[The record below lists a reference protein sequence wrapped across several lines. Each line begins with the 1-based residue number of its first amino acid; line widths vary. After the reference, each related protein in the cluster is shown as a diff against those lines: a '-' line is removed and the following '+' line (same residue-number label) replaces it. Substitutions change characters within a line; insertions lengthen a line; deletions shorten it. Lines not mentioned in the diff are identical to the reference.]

1 ARTSSATGAGCGRRA
16 KAGADMDEKTLWLD
30 CWPGSTGAR
39 LLPKPG
45 ARRNGSGMQDEN
57 FLSQVPAASA
67 LFLREEEV
75 RRGIEYLFFAH
86 NALWRAID
94 TRLAEKELGRA
105 HYRALYFIAR
115 QPGLTISDLLGL
127 LGITK
132 QSLGR
137 VVKELDARALLTTRP
152 GNRDRR
158 QKELRLTSEGRA
170 LENAIFS
177 QLRDTMSRA
186 YTHAGQA
193 AVTGF
198 WQVSEAL

>member
-1 ARTSSATGAGCGRRA
+1 MP
-16 KAGADMDEKTLWLD
+16 DD
-30 CWPGSTGAR
+30 
-39 LLPKPG
+39 
-45 ARRNGSGMQDEN
+45 N

-75 RRGIEYLFFAH
+75 RRGIEFLFFAH
-86 NALWRAID
+86 ASLWRAID
-94 TRLAEKELGRA
+94 TPLAEKALGRA

-115 QPGLTISDLLGL
+115 QPGLTISDLLAL

-137 VVKELDARALLTTRP
+137 VVKELEARGLVATRP

-158 QKELRLTSEGRA
+158 AKELRLTDTGRA
-170 LENAIFS
+170 AERELFGA
-177 QLRDTMSRA
+177 LRDAMSRA
-186 YTHAGQA
+186 YTHAGQQ

-198 WQVSEAL
+198 WQVSEALVPPRDRRRIATLGKEAG

>member
-1 ARTSSATGAGCGRRA
+1 
-16 KAGADMDEKTLWLD
+16 M
-30 CWPGSTGAR
+30 P
-39 LLPKPG
+39 
-45 ARRNGSGMQDEN
+45 DEN

-86 NALWRAID
+86 GALWRTID
-94 TRLAEKELGRA
+94 ARLAEKALGRA

-115 QPGLTISDLLGL
+115 QPGLTISDLLAL

-137 VVKELDARALLTTRP
+137 VVKDLEARDLLVTRP

-158 QKELRLTSEGRA
+158 QKELRLTTEGRQ
-170 LENAIFS
+170 LESAIFS
-177 QLRDTMSRA
+177 QLRDAMSRA

-198 WQVSEAL
+198 WQVNEALLPQRDRGRVAKLGQAPD

>member
-1 ARTSSATGAGCGRRA
+1 MA
-16 KAGADMDEKTLWLD
+16 E
-30 CWPGSTGAR
+30 
-39 LLPKPG
+39 
-45 ARRNGSGMQDEN
+45 EN

-67 LFLREEEV
+67 LFLREDEV
-75 RRGIEYLFFAH
+75 RRGIEYLFFAQ

-94 TRLAEKELGRA
+94 ARLAEHGLGRA
-105 HYRALYFIAR
+105 HHRALYFIAR
-115 QPGLTISDLLGL
+115 QPGVTISDLLAL

-137 VVKELDARALLTTRP
+137 VIKELEARELVATRP

-158 QKELRLTSEGRA
+158 QKELRLTDAGRA
-170 LENAIFS
+170 IEAAIFT
-177 QLRDTMSRA
+177 QLRDAMSRA

-198 WQVSEAL
+198 WQVSEALLPPRDRGRVAKLGRDPA

>member
-1 ARTSSATGAGCGRRA
+1 
-16 KAGADMDEKTLWLD
+16 M
-30 CWPGSTGAR
+30 P
-39 LLPKPG
+39 
-45 ARRNGSGMQDEN
+45 DEN

-67 LFLREEEV
+67 LFLREDEV

-86 NALWRAID
+86 ASLWRSID
-94 TRLAEKELGRA
+94 ARLAEQGLGRA

-115 QPGLTISDLLGL
+115 QPGLTISDLLAL

-137 VVKELDARALLTTRP
+137 VVKELESRDMLTTRP

-158 QKELRLTSEGRA
+158 QKELRLSEAGRTIEA
-170 LENAIFS
+170 AVFVL
-177 QLRDTMSRA
+177 LRDTMSRA
-186 YTHAGQA
+186 YTHAGQQ

-198 WQVSEAL
+198 WQVSEALVPPRDRKRIAALGKDPA

>member
-1 ARTSSATGAGCGRRA
+1 MA
-16 KAGADMDEKTLWLD
+16 
-30 CWPGSTGAR
+30 
-39 LLPKPG
+39 
-45 ARRNGSGMQDEN
+45 QEN
-57 FLSQVPAASA
+57 FISQVPAASA
-67 LFLREEEV
+67 LFLREAEV

-86 NALWRAID
+86 GALWRAID
-94 TRLAEKELGRA
+94 ARLAEKQLGRA

-115 QPGLTISDLLGL
+115 QPGLTITDLLVL

-137 VVKELDARALLTTRP
+137 VVKELEAREMIATRP

-158 QKELRLTSEGRA
+158 QKELRLTDAGRA
-170 LENAIFS
+170 LEASVFTL
-177 QLRDTMSRA
+177 LRDAMSRA

-198 WQVSEAL
+198 WQVSEALIPARDRARVAALGEDRG

>member
-1 ARTSSATGAGCGRRA
+1 
-16 KAGADMDEKTLWLD
+16 M
-30 CWPGSTGAR
+30 P
-39 LLPKPG
+39 
-45 ARRNGSGMQDEN
+45 NEN

-75 RRGIEYLFFAH
+75 RRGIEFLFFGH
-86 NALWRAID
+86 GALWRAGD
-94 TRLAEKELGRA
+94 ARLAENALGRA

-115 QPGLTISDLLGL
+115 QPGLTISDLLAL

-137 VVKELDARALLTTRP
+137 VIKDLEAREMLVTRP

-158 QKELRLTSEGRA
+158 QKELRLTPAGRA
-170 LENAIFS
+170 VEAAVFG
-177 QLRDTMSRA
+177 QLRDAMSRA

-198 WQVSEAL
+198 WQVNEALMSPRERQRDARLGSES

>member
-1 ARTSSATGAGCGRRA
+1 MA
-16 KAGADMDEKTLWLD
+16 
-30 CWPGSTGAR
+30 
-39 LLPKPG
+39 
-45 ARRNGSGMQDEN
+45 DEN
-57 FLSQVPAASA
+57 FLSQVPSASA

-75 RRGIEYLFFAH
+75 RSSIEFLILGH
-86 NALWRAID
+86 GALWRAGD
-94 TRLAEKELGRA
+94 ARLAENGLGRA

-115 QPGLTISDLLGL
+115 QPGLTISDLLAL

-137 VVKELDARALLTTRP
+137 VIKDLEAREMLVTRP

-158 QKELRLTSEGRA
+158 QKELRLTPAGRA
-170 LENAIFS
+170 VEAAVFG
-177 QLRDTMSRA
+177 QLRDAMSRA

-198 WQVSEAL
+198 WQVNEALMSPRERQRVARLGSES

>member
-1 ARTSSATGAGCGRRA
+1 
-16 KAGADMDEKTLWLD
+16 MIE
-30 CWPGSTGAR
+30 
-39 LLPKPG
+39 
-45 ARRNGSGMQDEN
+45 EN

-75 RRGIEYLFFAH
+75 RRGIEFLFFAH
-86 NALWRAID
+86 GSLWRAID
-94 TRLAEKELGRA
+94 ARLGEHCLGRA
-105 HYRALYFIAR
+105 HYRSLYFIAR
-115 QPGLTISDLLGL
+115 QPGLTITDLLTL

-137 VVKELDARALLTTRP
+137 VIKELEARDLVTTRP

-158 QKELRLTSEGRA
+158 QKELRLTDAGRA
-170 LENAIFS
+170 IEKSIFTA
-177 QLRDTMSRA
+177 LRDAMSRA

-198 WQVSEAL
+198 WQVSEALVPPRDRARVIALGRAPD